1 MKTHTYVLMIHA
13 ARPKLDPKKERTVK
27 KELVRNSNGRDKT
40 GVGHGTSQTW
50 KSWNSRPS
58 EKQDTHGDRSAL
70 ENGRPDQGTGWSERA
85 GPMKGQDQSNRW
97 RQGVPL
103 KSKGQAELETGDV
116 KARRMQG

>member
-1 MKTHTYVLMIHA
+1 MIHA

-58 EKQDTHGDRSAL
+58 EKQDTHADRSAL
-70 ENGRPDQGTGWSERA
+70 ENGRLDQGRGWSERA
-85 GPMKGQDQSNRW
+85 GPMKGQDQSNR
-97 RQGVPL
+97 
-103 KSKGQAELETGDV
+103 
-116 KARRMQG
+116 